1 MGSHLAAED
10 QAQVEAWKLPA
21 MDSRLVGRLEEEMD
35 RMDAALEPLRNFIL
49 SGGHPASAMAQ
60 VARTICRRA
69 ERTVVSL
76 KVAMPDQA
84 TRLEPVVV
92 TLNRLSDYFFV
103 LAREILR
110 SQGIEA
116 HVWNPRAGQF

>member
-1 MGSHLAAED
+1 MEITGNEHPFGRSVGSRDGPNGRRLGAAQE
-10 QAQVEAWKLPA
+10 LY
-21 MDSRLVGRLEEEMD
+21 LV
-35 RMDAALEPLRNFIL
+35 
-49 SGGHPASAMAQ
+49 GHPASAMAQ
-60 VARTICRRA
+60 VVRTICRRA
-69 ERTVVSL
+69 ERAVVSL

-116 HVWNPRAGQF
+116 HVWNPRAGQL

>member
-1 MGSHLAAED
+1 
-10 QAQVEAWKLPA
+10 
-21 MDSRLVGRLEEEMD
+21 LVGRLEEEMD
-35 RMDAALEPLRNFIL
+35 RMDADLEPLRNFIL

-60 VARTICRRA
+60 VVRTICRRA

-76 KVAMPDQA
+76 QVALPDQA
-84 TRLEPVVV
+84 SRLEPVVV

-110 SQGIEA
+110 SQGVEA
-116 HVWNPRAGQF
+116 HVWNRRAGQP